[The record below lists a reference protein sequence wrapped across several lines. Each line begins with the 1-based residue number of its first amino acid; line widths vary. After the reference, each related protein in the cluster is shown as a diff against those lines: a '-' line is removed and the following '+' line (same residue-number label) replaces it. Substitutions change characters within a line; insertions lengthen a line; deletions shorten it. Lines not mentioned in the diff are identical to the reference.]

1 KLPPGAKMP
10 VGPDGKPITIPP
22 MKNLKENMQDLVDE
36 VAEVGVPYLVCA
48 NIPTHTLDEVKSA
61 VEILNRTGEICKK
74 ANVTLAYHNHTEEFE
89 TVEGEVPYN
98 IFLKQLAPDIKMELD
113 LCWAVKAGV
122 DPVELFHQ
130 HPGRFALWHVK
141 DIDKE
146 KNLPVPVGEGII
158 DFKRIFDHASEAGMK
173 HFFVEHDMPA
183 HAFASI
189 ASSYN
194 YLSKKLK
201 V

>member
-1 KLPPGAKMP
+1 MVNVPGAS
-10 VGPDGKPITIPP
+10 
-22 MKNLKENMQDLVDE
+22 
-36 VAEVGVPYLVCA
+36 AH
-48 NIPTHTLDEVKSA
+48 THTICSGSDRTYI
-61 VEILNRTGEICKK
+61 VEGGVEGGDTLSEIGYHYDISWL
-74 ANVTLAYHNHTEEFE
+74 TLAYHNHTEEFE
-89 TVEGEVPYN
+89 TVEGEVPYHM
-98 IFLKQLAPDIKMELD
+98 FLKQLTPDIKMELD

-122 DPVELFHQ
+122 DPIELFQQ

-141 DIDKE
+141 DLDKE

-158 DFKRIFDHASEAGMK
+158 DFKRIFEHASEAGMK

-189 ASSYN
+189 TSSFN
-194 YLSKKLK
+194 YLNNKLK